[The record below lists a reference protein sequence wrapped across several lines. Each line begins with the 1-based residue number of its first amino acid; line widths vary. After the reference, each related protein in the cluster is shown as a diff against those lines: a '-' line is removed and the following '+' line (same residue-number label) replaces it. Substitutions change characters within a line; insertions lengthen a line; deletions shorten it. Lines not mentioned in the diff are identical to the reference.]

1 MRPLEEIEQ
10 LPLETNTDN
19 LDEIVDLNVDNTQE
33 LDNEDVNTA
42 LEKTKEEKAEKR
54 TKPHVLRR
62 NVEDYLEQKALKQR
76 LRDVFD
82 TDDYLLD

>member
-33 LDNEDVNTA
+33 LDNEDVNTT

-82 TDDYLLD
+82 ADDYLLD